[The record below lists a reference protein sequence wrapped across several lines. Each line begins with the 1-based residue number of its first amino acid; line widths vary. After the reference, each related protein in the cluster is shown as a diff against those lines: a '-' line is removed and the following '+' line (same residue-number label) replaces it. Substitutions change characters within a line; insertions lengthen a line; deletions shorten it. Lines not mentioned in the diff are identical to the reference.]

1 MDRKK
6 IAEKL
11 IAMRGEKTQAEVAK
25 SIGISKSSLAMY
37 ETGQRVPSFEML
49 EAIADYFN
57 VPLSSLVDNASS
69 LFPDILHHI
78 WRNAVD

>member
-37 ETGQRVPSFEML
+37 ETGQRVPRDEIKL
-49 EAIADYFN
+49 ALANYYGATIQ
-57 VPLSSLVDNASS
+57 
-69 LFPDILHHI
+69 DIFFS
-78 WRNAVD
+78 A

>member
-11 IAMRGEKTQAEVAK
+11 IAMRAEKTQAEVAK

-37 ETGQRVPSFEML
+37 ETGQRVPRDEIKL
-49 EAIADYFN
+49 ALANYYGATIQ
-57 VPLSSLVDNASS
+57 
-69 LFPDILHHI
+69 DIFFS
-78 WRNAVD
+78 A

>member
-37 ETGQRVPSFEML
+37 ETGQRVPRDEIKL
-49 EAIADYFN
+49 ALANYYGAPIQ
-57 VPLSSLVDNASS
+57 
-69 LFPDILHHI
+69 DIFFS
-78 WRNAVD
+78 A

>member
-11 IAMRGEKTQAEVAK
+11 IAMRGEKTQAEEAK

-37 ETGQRVPSFEML
+37 ETGQRVPRDEIKL
-49 EAIADYFN
+49 ALANYYGATIQ
-57 VPLSSLVDNASS
+57 
-69 LFPDILHHI
+69 DIFFS
-78 WRNAVD
+78 A

>member
-25 SIGISKSSLAMY
+25 SIGISKSSLAMD
-37 ETGQRVPSFEML
+37 ETGQRVPRDEIKLAAERTKQHNGTGDSG
-49 EAIADYFN
+49 N
-57 VPLSSLVDNASS
+57 GQVC
-69 LFPDILHHI
+69 
-78 WRNAVD
+78 W

>member
-37 ETGQRVPSFEML
+37 ETGQRVPRDEIKL
-49 EAIADYFN
+49 ALANYYG
-57 VPLSSLVDNASS
+57 ASIQ
-69 LFPDILHHI
+69 DIFFS
-78 WRNAVD
+78 A

>member
-37 ETGQRVPSFEML
+37 ETGQRVPRDEIKL
-49 EAIADYFN
+49 ALANYYGATIQ
-57 VPLSSLVDNASS
+57 
-69 LFPDILHHI
+69 DIFFS
-78 WRNAVD
+78 V

>member
-37 ETGQRVPSFEML
+37 ETGQRVPRDEIKL
-49 EAIADYFN
+49 ALANYYGATIH
-57 VPLSSLVDNASS
+57 
-69 LFPDILHHI
+69 DIFFS
-78 WRNAVD
+78 A

>member
-37 ETGQRVPSFEML
+37 ETGQRVPRDEIKL
-49 EAIADYFN
+49 ALANYYGAT
-57 VPLSSLVDNASS
+57 VQ
-69 LFPDILHHI
+69 DIFFS
-78 WRNAVD
+78 A

>member
-37 ETGQRVPSFEML
+37 ETGQRVPRYEIKL
-49 EAIADYFN
+49 ALANYYGATIQ
-57 VPLSSLVDNASS
+57 
-69 LFPDILHHI
+69 DIFFS
-78 WRNAVD
+78 A

>member
-25 SIGISKSSLAMY
+25 SIRISKSSLAMY
-37 ETGQRVPSFEML
+37 ETGQRVPRDEIKL
-49 EAIADYFN
+49 ALANYYGATIQ
-57 VPLSSLVDNASS
+57 
-69 LFPDILHHI
+69 DIFFS
-78 WRNAVD
+78 A

>member
-1 MDRKK
+1 MNQKGEGEKVDRKK

-37 ETGQRVPSFEML
+37 ETGQRVPRDEIKL
-49 EAIADYFN
+49 ALANYYGATIQ
-57 VPLSSLVDNASS
+57 
-69 LFPDILHHI
+69 DIFFS
-78 WRNAVD
+78 A

>member
-6 IAEKL
+6 IEEKL

-37 ETGQRVPSFEML
+37 ETGQRVPRDEIKL
-49 EAIADYFN
+49 ALADYYG
-57 VPLSSLVDNASS
+57 ATIQ
-69 LFPDILHHI
+69 DIFFS
-78 WRNAVD
+78 A

>member
-37 ETGQRVPSFEML
+37 ETGQRVPRDEIKL
-49 EAIADYFN
+49 ALANYYGATIQ
-57 VPLSSLVDNASS
+57 
-69 LFPDILHHI
+69 DIFFF
-78 WRNAVD
+78 A

>member
-1 MDRKK
+1 MNQKGEGEKVDRKK

-37 ETGQRVPSFEML
+37 ETGQRVPRDEIKL
-49 EAIADYFN
+49 ALANYYGATIQ
-57 VPLSSLVDNASS
+57 
-69 LFPDILHHI
+69 DIFFF
-78 WRNAVD
+78 A

>member
-11 IAMRGEKTQAEVAK
+11 IAMRGKKTQAEVAK

-37 ETGQRVPSFEML
+37 ETGQRVPRDEIKL
-49 EAIADYFN
+49 ALANYYGATIQ
-57 VPLSSLVDNASS
+57 
-69 LFPDILHHI
+69 DIFFS
-78 WRNAVD
+78 A

>member
-37 ETGQRVPSFEML
+37 ETGQRVPRDEIKLALANYYGATIQEIFFS
-49 EAIADYFN
+49 A
-57 VPLSSLVDNASS
+57 
-69 LFPDILHHI
+69 
-78 WRNAVD
+78 

>member
-11 IAMRGEKTQAEVAK
+11 IAMRGEKTQAEVEK

-37 ETGQRVPSFEML
+37 ETGQRVPRDEIKL
-49 EAIADYFN
+49 ALANYYGATIQ
-57 VPLSSLVDNASS
+57 
-69 LFPDILHHI
+69 DIFFS
-78 WRNAVD
+78 A

>member
-1 MDRKK
+1 MNQKEEGEKVDRKK

-37 ETGQRVPSFEML
+37 ETGQRVPRDEIKL
-49 EAIADYFN
+49 ALANYYGATIQ
-57 VPLSSLVDNASS
+57 
-69 LFPDILHHI
+69 DIFFSP
-78 WRNAVD
+78 

>member
-1 MDRKK
+1 MNRKK

-37 ETGQRVPSFEML
+37 ETGQRVPRDEIKL
-49 EAIADYFN
+49 ALANYYGATIQ
-57 VPLSSLVDNASS
+57 
-69 LFPDILHHI
+69 DIFFS
-78 WRNAVD
+78 A

>member
-37 ETGQRVPSFEML
+37 ETGQRVPRDEIKL
-49 EAIADYFN
+49 ALANYYGATIQ
-57 VPLSSLVDNASS
+57 
-69 LFPDILHHI
+69 DIFFST
-78 WRNAVD
+78 

>member
-1 MDRKK
+1 VDRKK

-37 ETGQRVPSFEML
+37 ETGQRVPRDEIKL
-49 EAIADYFN
+49 ALANYYGATIQ
-57 VPLSSLVDNASS
+57 
-69 LFPDILHHI
+69 DIFFS
-78 WRNAVD
+78 A

>member
-37 ETGQRVPSFEML
+37 ETGQRIPRDEIKL
-49 EAIADYFN
+49 ALANYYGATIQ
-57 VPLSSLVDNASS
+57 
-69 LFPDILHHI
+69 DIFFS
-78 WRNAVD
+78 A